1 MLKDER
7 GKFYVTEDYF
17 LFSEYSVPIVIY
29 RISTQGIV
37 ILILCDVLDTRNH
50 IYINY
55 TSWILNKLQKKV
67 FTQNIAY

>member
-17 LFSEYSVPIVIY
+17 LSSEYSVPIVIY
-29 RISTQGIV
+29 RISRQGIV

-55 TSWILNKLQKKV
+55 TSWILKKLQKKV

>member
-29 RISTQGIV
+29 RISRQGIV

-55 TSWILNKLQKKV
+55 TSWILKKLQKKV